1 MESITFEEFSKM
13 PKKEVNKTRLKH
25 GRNYY
30 IQETRGSKK
39 TVYKGTFN
47 GTNERGDYNNFKNV
61 EFVVNPHRHLG
72 KPFGFNNRRG
82 FKFLEIMEPTSRE
95 RSIKNKTI
103 NELNEFINE
112 KRMEPEDITPDISF
126 IGEDYRT
133 ARDRFN
139 TTNNVTKTK
148 RSSSSTN
155 SKARG
160 IKRRKTAK
168 RRKSSNKKK

>member
-30 IQETRGSKK
+30 IQETRGSTK
-39 TVYKGTFN
+39 TVYKGTFI
-47 GTNERGDYNNFKNV
+47 GTNERGDYNNFENV

-72 KPFGFNNRRG
+72 KPFGFNNRSG

-112 KRMEPEDITPDISF
+112 QRIEPKDITPNISF

-133 ARDRFN
+133 ARDKRFN
-139 TTNNVTKTK
+139 DTKTK
-148 RSSSSTN
+148 RSSSSSN

>member
-30 IQETRGSKK
+30 IQETRGSTK
-39 TVYKGTFN
+39 TVYKGTFI
-47 GTNERGDYNNFKNV
+47 GTNERGDYNNFENV

-72 KPFGFNNRRG
+72 KPFGFNNRSG

-103 NELNEFINE
+103 NELNEFISMKKAE
-112 KRMEPEDITPDISF
+112 PVSITPEDYPY
-126 IGEDYRT
+126 IGEDYRRT
-133 ARDRFN
+133 RDRFN
-139 TTNNVTKTK
+139 ATKTK
-148 RSSSSTN
+148 RSSSSSN